1 MVISKIRTEKDSN
14 LHKIKEV
21 TKATKPQPTSK
32 HLDTKILVHRMNTYP
47 NGWGGGGYSQREKW
61 RREKWSKA
69 ATESILGKIMG
80 MEMDVRE
87 ERTQHTNL
95 I

>member
-32 HLDTKILVHRMNTYP
+32 HLDTKILVHRINTYP
-47 NGWGGGGYSQREKW
+47 NGWGGGGGTVKERNGAKQQLKVIWVKSWAWKW
-61 RREKWSKA
+61 MFAKKGRN
-69 ATESILGKIMG
+69 
-80 MEMDVRE
+80 
-87 ERTQHTNL
+87 TQ

>member
-21 TKATKPQPTSK
+21 TKATKPQPTFK

-47 NGWGGGGYSQREKW
+47 NGWGGGGGQSKREMEK
-61 RREKWSKA
+61 RE
-69 ATESILGKIMG
+69 
-80 MEMDVRE
+80 ME
-87 ERTQHTNL
+87 QSSN
-95 I
+95 

>member
-47 NGWGGGGYSQREKW
+47 NGWGGVQSKREMEK
-61 RREKWSKA
+61 RE
-69 ATESILGKIMG
+69 
-80 MEMDVRE
+80 ME
-87 ERTQHTNL
+87 QSSN
-95 I
+95 

>member
-47 NGWGGGGYSQREKW
+47 NGWGGGGTVKERNGAKQQLKVIWVKSWAWKW
-61 RREKWSKA
+61 MFVKKGRN
-69 ATESILGKIMG
+69 
-80 MEMDVRE
+80 
-87 ERTQHTNL
+87 TQ

>member
-47 NGWGGGGYSQREKW
+47 NGWGGGGGTVKERNGAKQQLKVIWVKSWAWKW
-61 RREKWSKA
+61 MFAKKGRN
-69 ATESILGKIMG
+69 
-80 MEMDVRE
+80 
-87 ERTQHTNL
+87 TQ

>member
-32 HLDTKILVHRMNTYP
+32 HLDTKIIVHRMNTYP
-47 NGWGGGGYSQREKW
+47 NGWGGGGGGTVKERN
-61 RREKWSKA
+61 
-69 ATESILGKIMG
+69 G
-80 MEMDVRE
+80 E
-87 ERTQHTNL
+87 ERNGAKQQLKVIWVKSWAWKWMFAKKGRNTQ

>member
-1 MVISKIRTEKDSN
+1 MVISKIRTEKDSS

-47 NGWGGGGYSQREKW
+47 NGWGGQSKREMEK
-61 RREKWSKA
+61 RE
-69 ATESILGKIMG
+69 
-80 MEMDVRE
+80 MEQSSNRK
-87 ERTQHTNL
+87 
-95 I
+95 

>member
-21 TKATKPQPTSK
+21 SKATKPQPTSK

-47 NGWGGGGYSQREKW
+47 NGWGQSKREMEK
-61 RREKWSKA
+61 RE
-69 ATESILGKIMG
+69 MG
-80 MEMDVRE
+80 
-87 ERTQHTNL
+87 QSSN
-95 I
+95 